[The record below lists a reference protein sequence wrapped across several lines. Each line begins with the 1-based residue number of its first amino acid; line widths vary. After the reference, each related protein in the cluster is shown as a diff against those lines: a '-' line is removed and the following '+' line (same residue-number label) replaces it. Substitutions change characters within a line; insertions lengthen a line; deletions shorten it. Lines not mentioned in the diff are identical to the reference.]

1 MPKDLRLSDVREKE
15 AWHESIYLF
24 DLVYVEYWDKDHLS
38 WQSAAIANSFAQTQ
52 SACLC
57 WGMCGLRELSERGC
71 CATPVCEQWI
81 SYVYVSLFLCQKQNQ
96 YNFESITSIT
106 VVKQEARGA
115 AVVSTYS
122 CWITFPATQD
132 KPLVVLTYGKY
143 VGWITQSQL
152 VIRAPATLS
161 TTRVQLH
168 NNTDI

>member
-1 MPKDLRLSDVREKE
+1 MLSIETRITSAGNQQRLQTVSHRHRVRVCAEECVDWGNCLR
-15 AWHESIYLF
+15 
-24 DLVYVEYWDKDHLS
+24 
-38 WQSAAIANSFAQTQ
+38 
-52 SACLC
+52 
-57 WGMCGLRELSERGC
+57 ERGC
-71 CATPVCEQWI
+71 CATPGCEQWI
-81 SYVYVSLFLCQKQNQ
+81 SYVYVSLFLCQEQNQ

-122 CWITFPATQD
+122 CWMTFPATQD

-161 TTRVQLH
+161 ATRVQLH